1 MDERSNTCRV
11 QEGFPKLGVE
21 RILPYPGTTPP
32 PDPGQLPHEV
42 DAARDVSAFGE
53 AVGGVTATE
62 AALFSLLIKH
72 RSACDQ
78 EENHSL
84 RKCN

>member
-1 MDERSNTCRV
+1 MQSSGRVPKARSGENTAISRDH
-11 QEGFPKLGVE
+11 
-21 RILPYPGTTPP
+21 PP

-53 AVGGVTATE
+53 AVGGVTAPE